1 MGVLPRRRI
10 PHYDA
15 VTLCPALDYGSLSHL
30 FYQSTWHL
38 SRFAEGN
45 KGIGNGAQR
54 NQIQKGNMVSGV
66 RTIRVLGRS
75 VSCTAMQS
83 EDLDCRAHGPEMES
97 PCVYVCVPA
106 LRPRGGFSG
115 TEGLGR
121 LALG

>member
-1 MGVLPRRRI
+1 
-10 PHYDA
+10 
-15 VTLCPALDYGSLSHL
+15 
-30 FYQSTWHL
+30 
-38 SRFAEGN
+38 
-45 KGIGNGAQR
+45 
-54 NQIQKGNMVSGV
+54 MVSGV

-83 EDLDCRAHGPEMES
+83 EDLDCRAHGPEIWNRRA
-97 PCVYVCVPA
+97 CVCVSQPA